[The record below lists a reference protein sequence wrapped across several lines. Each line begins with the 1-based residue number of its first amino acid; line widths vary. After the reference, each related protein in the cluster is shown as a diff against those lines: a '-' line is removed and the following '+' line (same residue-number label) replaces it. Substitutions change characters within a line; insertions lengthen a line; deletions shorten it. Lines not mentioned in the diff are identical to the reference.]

1 MITTDT
7 AQHVAVINL
16 AGADAE
22 PAYPKISKDNRGWIK
37 WGADNLF
44 PQRLLEINSRSP
56 VNSSVIEGKVTYVC
70 GKGVRKSGEEG
81 IAEYVGAPHTGGTWD
96 EVIER
101 VATDYVTFGG
111 FALQIILNK
120 AGTTVSVFHQD
131 FSAIRIGE
139 VDEYGKAL
147 TYRISNDWSKIGGN
161 NKPIELEAWPGSID
175 AASKGE
181 AYIYYVTGYHP
192 GLLHYTVPSYYRAL
206 GYVEADGDLSVFY
219 RNSIRNGFMPSV
231 VISMPSNPPE
241 EERERFQRAME
252 AKFTG
257 PANASRVLIVWG
269 ESGAVKP
276 EIQPFTG
283 AANVDAYNTIEGI
296 VFQKIISAHRLASPT
311 LAGVSGSGNLS
322 GNAAEMVDAFILFN
336 YTVIEQLRRK
346 ILDHLN
352 VFTKINR
359 QGRLEIEELDV
370 IDKIRESDGG
380 GKAAE
385 PLRRPIEKY

>member
-16 AGADAE
+16 AGAGAE

-241 EERERFQRAME
+241 EERERFQRAM
-252 AKFTG
+252 G
-257 PANASRVLIVWG
+257 CGL
-269 ESGAVKP
+269 
-276 EIQPFTG
+276 
-283 AANVDAYNTIEGI
+283 
-296 VFQKIISAHRLASPT
+296 
-311 LAGVSGSGNLS
+311 
-322 GNAAEMVDAFILFN
+322 M
-336 YTVIEQLRRK
+336 
-346 ILDHLN
+346 
-352 VFTKINR
+352 
-359 QGRLEIEELDV
+359 
-370 IDKIRESDGG
+370 
-380 GKAAE
+380 
-385 PLRRPIEKY
+385 